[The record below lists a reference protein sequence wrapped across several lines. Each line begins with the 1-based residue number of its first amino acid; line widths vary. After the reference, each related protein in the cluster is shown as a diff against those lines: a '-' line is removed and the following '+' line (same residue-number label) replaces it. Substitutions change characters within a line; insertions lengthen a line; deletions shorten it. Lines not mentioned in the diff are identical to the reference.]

1 MLLYMAA
8 LVPKHTK
15 PLKGGTSF
23 DCVGQRVASASLL
36 CVLEM
41 HTASIAL
48 VFGTSLG
55 VGIPR
60 FSLGRPQPTS
70 YIHTTWAPQRYVRF
84 SKSIQSPLVAWA
96 RLRCLHAIILWLHG
110 GVFLPW
116 HSARITDGGS
126 ACCMVNLRARPAPY
140 PAAIGV

>member
-55 VGIPR
+55 VEIPR
-60 FSLGRPQPTS
+60 FSLN
-70 YIHTTWAPQRYVRF
+70 
-84 SKSIQSPLVAWA
+84 L
-96 RLRCLHAIILWLHG
+96 LHAH
-110 GVFLPW
+110 V
-116 HSARITDGGS
+116 GGS
-126 ACCMVNLRARPAPY
+126 SALRA
-140 PAAIGV
+140 VL